1 MKKIKK
7 ILAVDDDVDLLEQ
20 TKILLE
26 AKGYEVLTVDNAK
39 EAYTKFEE
47 YLPDAC
53 LLDLM
58 MEEHDSGFVL
68 SYQIKKHPHGKN
80 IPVIM
85 LTAATYA
92 TNYKFDV
99 STSEEKEWLKVDE
112 LLNKPINIDELV
124 EKFKAYEEKGLQ

>member
-1 MKKIKK
+1 MKEIKK
-7 ILAVDDDVDLLEQ
+7 ILMIDDDPDMLEQ

-26 AKGYEVLTVDNAK
+26 SRGFEVVTVDNAK
-39 EAYTKFEE
+39 EGWEKFQE

-53 LLDLM
+53 LIDLM

-85 LTAATYA
+85 LTSATYI

-99 STSEEKEWLKVDE
+99 STDEEKEWLKVDAI
-112 LLNKPINIDELV
+112 LNKPVNIEELT
-124 EKFKAYEEKGLQ
+124 EKLKTFSKKGI

>member
-1 MKKIKK
+1 MKQIKK
-7 ILAVDDDVDLLEQ
+7 ILVVDDDLDLLEQ
-20 TKILLE
+20 SKLLLE
-26 AKGYEVLTVDNAK
+26 SKGYEILAVDNAK
-39 EAYTKFEE
+39 EAYNKFLEF
-47 YLPDAC
+47 LPDAC

-58 MEEHDSGFVL
+58 MEEHDSGFIL

-99 STSEEKEWLKVDE
+99 STQEEKEWLKVDE
-112 LLNKPINIDELV
+112 ILNKPINIDELV
-124 EKFKAYEEKGLQ
+124 EKLKAYEEKGL